1 MLPLPNT
8 IRSLFYLSC
17 LIFALVFF
25 SAAESVFAGKAG
37 DDLDQSKISAGRVS
51 PFTEEEQNFLV
62 AKKEI
67 TMCVDPDW
75 MPLETIENGQHVGI
89 SADYFNLIEE
99 KIGIPIV
106 LIPTQNWSESIAYA
120 KARKCDIFSLA
131 MATPERLLYMHFT
144 DPYLSIPLV
153 LATRN
158 DQRFIADLTSVKDEI
173 LAVVKGYAF
182 GELLRSKYPG
192 MQLVDVPSVNEGL
205 KLVAQGEMY
214 GFIGTLTT
222 VSSNIQKG
230 FSDELKIV
238 GKFDDRWELGVATR
252 NDQPLL
258 RQIFNKV
265 IATIDNA
272 ERQQI
277 LNRWIS
283 VKYEKSIDYTVI
295 WRIAFFIIATILFI
309 LFRYYTLRKYNRKL
323 KKQNQEIL
331 RQADLLKDTEK
342 ALLLTQYAV
351 DSCAY
356 PIIWTKNAPALK
368 NTRIVHA
375 NKAAATML
383 GYSPQELMSL
393 GIQDIDM
400 NITEDNW
407 PPVEKSYSKQTTHR
421 RKDGTLFPVE
431 LYISSFEYHGQS
443 YNFAFFTDIS
453 KQKKMEAQLHRSLKM
468 EAVGMMAGGVA
479 HDLNNI
485 LSGIVSYPELL
496 LMNLPQDSELR
507 KPLELIQDSGM
518 RAAEVVADMLT
529 VARGA
534 AAVREPANLNT
545 LIHAYFD
552 SPEHKKL
559 HHYHEG
565 VVCKKEL
572 APDLFNIFCSAVH
585 IRKCIMNLVANAM
598 ETLDD
603 HGVVTVS
610 TSNVYIDQPVARNQY
625 MEKGE
630 YVHLV
635 IADTGKGIAEKDLR
649 HIFEPF
655 YTKKTM
661 GKSGTGLGLTV
672 VWNTVQDHDGSIMV
686 KSDEQGTAFSLYFP
700 VTREDLVEQ
709 IENMNLDEL
718 MGNGEHIL
726 IIDDEVQQLA
736 IASQMLSALG
746 YRITTANSGEEAIKY
761 LQGHRVDLLLLD
773 MIMEPGINGR
783 QTFEQ
788 VIELQAEMKAIVV
801 SGFSENNE
809 VRRVLELGAGQLIS
823 KPYTLNQIG
832 KAVKQE
838 LAQVK

>member
-1 MLPLPNT
+1 MLPLPNI
-8 IRSLFYLSC
+8 IRSLFYLFF
-17 LIFALVFF
+17 LIFILGIL

-37 DDLDQSKISAGRVS
+37 DDPNQSTKATGLVS
-51 PFTEEEQNFLV
+51 LFTEEEKNFLA

-75 MPLETIENGQHVGI
+75 MPLEKIENGQHVGM
-89 SADYFNLIEE
+89 SADCFNLIEK

-120 KARKCDIFSLA
+120 KARKCDILSLA
-131 MATPERLLYMHFT
+131 MATPERLIYMHFT

-173 LAVVKGYAF
+173 LGVVKGYAF
-182 GELLRSKYPG
+182 GELLRSKYPE
-192 MQLVDVPSVNEGL
+192 MQIVDVPSVSDGL
-205 KLVAQGEMY
+205 KLVSQSGLY

-222 VSSNIQKG
+222 VSSKIQKG

-258 RQIFNKV
+258 RQVFNKV
-265 IATIDNA
+265 ITTIDKVDH
-272 ERQQI
+272 QQI

-283 VKYEKSIDYTVI
+283 VKYEKSIDYTSL
-295 WRIAFFIIATILFI
+295 WRIVFFVIAAILFI
-309 LFRYYTLRKYNRKL
+309 LYRYYTLRKYNRRL
-323 KKQNQEIL
+323 QKQNQEIL
-331 RQADLLKDTEK
+331 RQDELLKDTEK
-342 ALLLTQYAV
+342 KLLLTQYAV

-356 PIIWTKNAPALK
+356 PILWTKNAPVLK
-368 NTRIVHA
+368 DIRIVHA

-383 GYSPQELMSL
+383 GYSQQELMSL

-400 NITEDNW
+400 NVTKYNW
-407 PPVEKSYSKQTTHR
+407 PPVKKSYSKQTTHR

-431 LYISSFEYHGQS
+431 LYLSFFEYHGKS

-507 KPLELIQDSGM
+507 KPLELIQDSGL

-545 LIHAYFD
+545 LINSYFD
-552 SPEHKKL
+552 SPEYEKLSHHHK
-559 HHYHEG
+559 G
-565 VVCKKEL
+565 VVCKREF
-572 APDLFNIFCSAVH
+572 APDLFNISCSAGH
-585 IRKCIMNLVANAM
+585 IKKCIMNLVGNAM
-598 ETLDD
+598 ESLGD

-610 TSNVYIDQPVARNQY
+610 TRNVYIDRPVAQNQY

-630 YVHLV
+630 YVCLV
-635 IADTGKGIAEKDLR
+635 IADTGKGIAEKDIG

-672 VWNTVQDHDGSIMV
+672 VWNTVQDHDGSITV

-700 VTREDLVEQ
+700 VTRDDLVEQ
-709 IENMNLDEL
+709 IENMDLDAL

-726 IIDDEVQQLA
+726 IIDDELQQLA
-736 IASQMLSALG
+736 IASQMLSAFG
-746 YRITTANSGEEAIKY
+746 YRISTANSGEEAIKY
-761 LQGHRVDLLLLD
+761 LQEHRVDLLLLD

-788 VIELQAEMKAIVV
+788 AIELQAEVRAIVV
-801 SGFSENNE
+801 SGFSENDE
-809 VRRVLELGAGQLIS
+809 VSRVQKLGAGQLIR
-823 KPYTLNQIG
+823 KPYSLNQIG
-832 KAVKQE
+832 KAVQQE
-838 LAQVK
+838 LARVR